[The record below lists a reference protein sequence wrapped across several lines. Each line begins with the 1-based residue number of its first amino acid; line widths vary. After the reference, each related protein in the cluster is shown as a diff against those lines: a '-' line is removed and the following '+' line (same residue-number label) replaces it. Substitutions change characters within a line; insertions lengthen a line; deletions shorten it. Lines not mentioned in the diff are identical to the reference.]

1 MTISNSMTIIRLE
14 ERPHAAPILAILNE
28 AIVNSTA
35 IYDYK
40 PRTIEFMRSWFE
52 TKTKGNYP
60 VIGAQAEDGELMG
73 FASYGSF
80 RAWPAYKYSVEHSVY
95 VDTRFRGRGVGR
107 RLLEAVIEAA
117 RAQDYHVLI
126 GGVDAT
132 NAASM
137 ALHERLGFI
146 HCGAIRQAGFK
157 FGRWLDL
164 SFYQLILTTPLKP
177 TDG

>member
-1 MTISNSMTIIRLE
+1 MTTSNSMTIIPCE

-28 AIVNSTA
+28 AIANSTA

-40 PRTIEFMRSWFE
+40 PRTMETMRSWFE

-95 VDTRFRGRGVGR
+95 VGTRFRGRGVGR

-117 RAQDYHVLI
+117 RVQDHHVLI

-137 ALHERLGFI
+137 ALHEGLGFTR
-146 HCGAIRQAGFK
+146 CGTIRQAGFK

-164 SFYQLILTTPLKP
+164 SFYQLILATPLQP
-177 TDG
+177 IDG